1 MQKRHAM
8 ISCSVLQQMS
18 CFGSAKVLGG
28 RLQNPKCPFQGGRSG
43 LWGDD
48 VEKRLS
54 AGSCIPCQA
63 GHWVLQR
70 HFPSR
75 PFSGPVNSPPVLVTS
90 SRASPASE
98 HHRPGESGDRKY
110 QCEVLPVSI
119 ALYYKI
125 SNMPGGVRWSLR
137 SGKPVLLA
145 FPANGSGNTLLLN
158 AGPPPPVHDPLRK
171 GMLAPRIWFSNS
183 WDTRLKSHS
192 KSQQDQEDMIP
203 AAK

>member
-1 MQKRHAM
+1 M
-8 ISCSVLQQMS
+8 ISCSVLQPMS

-28 RLQNPKCPFQGGRSG
+28 RLQNPKCPLQGGRSG
-43 LWGDD
+43 LWGD

-63 GHWVLQR
+63 GHGVLQR

-90 SRASPASE
+90 SRESPASE
-98 HHRPGESGDRKY
+98 HHRPGELGDRKY
-110 QCEVLPVSI
+110 QCEVLPVHV

-125 SNMPGGVRWSLR
+125 LNMPGGVRWSLR

-145 FPANGSGNTLLLN
+145 SQANGKW
-158 AGPPPPVHDPLRK
+158 VRK
-171 GMLAPRIWFSNS
+171 HASTQCPTTSPCSRSTEERDVGTKDLV
-183 WDTRLKSHS
+183 LKLMGH
-192 KSQQDQEDMIP
+192 
-203 AAK
+203 